1 MISVSKL
8 CCPVC
13 WELLAL
19 LGDEKPL
26 SLRGGHSTVYP
37 VELPNWLPPEF
48 VDKLYKLFLNHLREE
63 IVIMLNAAEREQVTR
78 QNRHATHESES
89 NISIASTTNSTCRWG
104 DE

>member
-26 SLRGGHSTVYP
+26 SLRGSHSTIYP
-37 VELPNWLPPEF
+37 VELPKWLPPEI
-48 VDKLYKLFLNHLREE
+48 VDKMDKRFLNHLREE
-63 IVIMLNAAEREQVTR
+63 IEIMLNGAEQP
-78 QNRHATHESES
+78 
-89 NISIASTTNSTCRWG
+89 
-104 DE
+104 